1 MTDTTVTNN
10 APSPAP
16 SGQAEVPV
24 QVDQRTTPV
33 PVGNQAPDRPDRGD
47 NPNAQSGRPPSRR
60 EAIQAAFERA
70 STPPAKPEK
79 RTSEAAKPAA
89 KPAEAKTGHNN
100 PPEETEKLNLKKRP
114 SDQPI
119 PRGERGQFAAR
130 SQAPGTQTAPGAPI
144 TPPGHPDAA
153 PPSGKQL
160 PPTAPFRDP
169 PPRMAPHAQA
179 VWADT
184 PEHVRGEVHRMAQE
198 FGQAYQAYKGDNDA
212 MNEIRH
218 FQQMAAQHGT
228 TLKTALT
235 NYVGIEEKLRKDPI
249 GGLEQ
254 IIANLRI
261 PITGKPGVTA
271 TLRDIAHHVMTRSP
285 AELAQA
291 QQGNALQ
298 STNNQMAQVYQEV
311 TGLKNTVQQLH
322 TALQFKDTRSAVDI
336 FAEDGNHPRFDELGD
351 LIQHEIALGFDL
363 ETAYRRAELLRPAT
377 HAAQTRTQSAQT
389 RDSDRSIS
397 GAPAASASNG
407 ATHRQDK
414 PAKSVGRR
422 DAISN
427 AIRKVNGSL

>member
-1 MTDTTVTNN
+1 MSDTTVTN
-10 APSPAP
+10 APPSTAP
-16 SGQAEVPV
+16 SGQSEVPV
-24 QVDQRTTPV
+24 DTNPTTTPV

-47 NPNAQSGRPPSRR
+47 GTAQSGRPPSRR

-79 RTSEAAKPAA
+79 RTSEAARPAA
-89 KPAEAKTGHNN
+89 KPAEAKAGHNQ
-100 PPEETEKLNLKKRP
+100 PPEPTEKLDLKKRP
-114 SDQPI
+114 SDQP
-119 PRGERGQFAAR
+119 RGERGQFAPRPQTPGA
-130 SQAPGTQTAPGAPI
+130 QAAPGASPM
-144 TPPGHPDAA
+144 PPGRPDAA
-153 PPSGKQL
+153 QSQARQL
-160 PPTAPFRDP
+160 PDNAPFRDP
-169 PPRMAPHAQA
+169 PPRMAPHAAA

-198 FGQAYQAYKGDNDA
+198 FGQAYQAYKGDSDA

-261 PITGKPGVTA
+261 PINGKPGVTA

-285 AELAQA
+285 EQLAQV

-377 HAAQTRTQSAQT
+377 HAAQTRTPSAQT

-407 ATHRQDK
+407 ATTRQGK
-414 PAKSVGRR
+414 PEKAVGRR
-422 DAISN
+422 DAIHN
-427 AIRKVNGSL
+427 AMRRYNGSL

>member
-1 MTDTTVTNN
+1 MSDTNVTTNS
-10 APSPAP
+10 PSPAP

-33 PVGNQAPDRPDRGD
+33 PVGDQAPDRPDRGD
-47 NPNAQSGRPPSRR
+47 GTAQSGRPPSRR

-70 STPPAKPEK
+70 SNPPAKPEK
-79 RTSEAAKPAA
+79 RTSEAAKPAP
-89 KPAEAKTGHNN
+89 KSAEAKAGHNQ
-100 PPEETEKLNLKKRP
+100 PPEPTEKLDLKKRP
-114 SDQPI
+114 SDQP
-119 PRGERGQFAAR
+119 RGERGQFAPRPQTPGA
-130 SQAPGTQTAPGAPI
+130 QAAPGASPM
-144 TPPGHPDAA
+144 PPGRPDAA
-153 PPSGKQL
+153 QPQVRQL

-179 VWADT
+179 AWADT

-198 FGQAYQAYKGDNDA
+198 FGQAYQAYKADSDA
-212 MNEIRH
+212 MSEIRH
-218 FQQMAAQHGT
+218 FQQMAQQHGT
-228 TLKTALT
+228 TLHTALT

-254 IIANLRI
+254 IIANLKI
-261 PITGKPGVTA
+261 PINGKPGVTA
-271 TLRDIAHHVMTRSP
+271 TLRDIAYHVMTRSP
-285 AELAQA
+285 EQLAQV

-298 STNNQMAQVYQEV
+298 STNHQMAQVYQEV
-311 TGLKNTVQQLH
+311 SGLKNTVQQLH

-363 ETAYRRAELLRPAT
+363 ETAYQRAALLRPAT
-377 HAAQTRTQSAQT
+377 HAAQTRAPSAQT

-422 DAISN
+422 DAIGN